1 MFNYSRDAVPTAR
14 LFYFLKPIVKHN
26 LYDISFLRKLTVS
39 PHQSK
44 GLACLQAC
52 RQACQVSVQE
62 QGWRGQEA
70 GEWISSR
77 SRQLE
82 NSTGDGE
89 KVRVD
94 TYRSRGAVRWV
105 QRIQRNHRNQL
116 KPKSSLEDIW
126 EYYIIFLQI
135 FQIFLAVKS
144 CGWVREGDS
153 WSLTSFDEDSVANSY
168 LLIIN

>member
-1 MFNYSRDAVPTAR
+1 MRQNNLPRMI
-14 LFYFLKPIVKHN
+14 LKENCALASTKVCSKGRRSCYLQVGGPRWGLGGRWGCEPSAQLGLPLDVQLQQRCCSHSKAILLDKLIVKHN

-89 KVRVD
+89 KARVD
-94 TYRSRGAVRWV
+94 IGAEE
-105 QRIQRNHRNQL
+105 QSGGFKGYSGTTGI
-116 KPKSSLEDIW
+116 S
-126 EYYIIFLQI
+126 
-135 FQIFLAVKS
+135 
-144 CGWVREGDS
+144 
-153 WSLTSFDEDSVANSY
+153 
-168 LLIIN
+168 